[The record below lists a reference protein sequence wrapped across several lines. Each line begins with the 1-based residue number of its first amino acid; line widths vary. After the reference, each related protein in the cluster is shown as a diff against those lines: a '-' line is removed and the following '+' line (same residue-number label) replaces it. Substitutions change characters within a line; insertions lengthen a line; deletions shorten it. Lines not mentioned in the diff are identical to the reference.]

1 MTLPAASPSK
11 RTGLRSAGLC
21 AVVGAAALLAVL
33 AAGGFAGRRAL
44 QAAGEPAAIVSLSGW
59 LGTLAAKA
67 SLAARELA
75 LLPDPAA
82 RAEARMRLA
91 VVLDE
96 LAQQRQRLDRRAP
109 IPADVQTALDT
120 FLGAGRALTETDADD
135 VAGRPAYRT
144 VIDLGSERL
153 PALLDRLAARREA
166 EGRAAGDLAG
176 WIQAGTAGAAVLVL
190 LLSGLWMARALRHA
204 AADAR
209 LLEEEKAEL
218 TAGSAAANASRRD
231 LSQFLL
237 RLEQTLASAAKTV
250 VGLADVL
257 ALGAAGPLNDKQRE
271 YAQRIRAD
279 GQRLAQLLEDV
290 HDLALIDA
298 GRLELDDKAID
309 LGPFIAQTLDQMRAQ
324 ADRGQIALMHSL
336 PVDLPRL
343 SADATR
349 LRQMLRRLI
358 DLAIRGS
365 DAGAQVHVR
374 VVKETTGGLSLSVE
388 TAGQGF
394 GAPQADIALERADA
408 PVGVS
413 ALTLPLVKALAER
426 HGGRLTIGQAP
437 GRGMVA
443 TLHFP
448 ASRVLG
454 PAAALRAIAD

>member
-1 MTLPAASPSK
+1 MTVPAPGPRK
-11 RTGLRSAGLC
+11 RQGLRSAVLC
-21 AVVGAAALLAVL
+21 AVAGALAL
-33 AAGGFAGRRAL
+33 AAVVGGGAYAGRRAL
-44 QAAGEPAAIVSLSGW
+44 QAAGEPAAIVGLSGW

-75 LLPDPAA
+75 LLPDAAA
-82 RAEARMRLA
+82 RADARLRLA

-109 IPADVQTALDT
+109 LPAEVQTVLDT

-135 VAGRPAYRT
+135 VADRPAYRA
-144 VIDLGSERL
+144 VIDLGSDRL

-166 EGRAAGDLAG
+166 EGRAAIDLAG
-176 WIQAGTAGAAVLVL
+176 WVQVATSGAALLVLVL
-190 LLSGLWMARALRHA
+190 SGLGMASALRRI

-209 LLEEEKAEL
+209 QLEEEKAEL
-218 TAGSAAANASRRD
+218 TIGSAAANASRRD

-309 LGPFIAQTLDQMRAQ
+309 LGPFVAQTLDQMRAQ

-336 PVDLPRL
+336 PVDMPRL

-358 DLAIRGS
+358 DLALRGA
-365 DAGAQVHVR
+365 DAGGQVHVR
-374 VVKETTGGLSLSVE
+374 VAKEPTGGLALSVE

-394 GAPQADIALERADA
+394 GAPEADIALERADA

-426 HGGRLTIGQAP
+426 HGGSLTIGQAP

-448 ASRVLG
+448 ASRASGTV
-454 PAAALRAIAD
+454 PLRVIAE